1 MIPPMR
7 CLRCGHA
14 FGATE
19 LVEGDCPAC
28 GMVLVGATGPITG
41 AAPSVFADA
50 RPSRSA
56 APADDHRKVVLLG
69 LLVGGAIGLGLA
81 AAIGVFLFRR

>member
-14 FGATE
+14 FGPAE
-19 LVEGDCPAC
+19 LVDGDCPAC
-28 GMVLVGATGPITG
+28 GMVLVGAAEAVAAGG
-41 AAPSVFADA
+41 ASTFADA
-50 RPSRSA
+50 RPSRSG
-56 APADDHRKVVLLG
+56 APGDDQRKVVILG